1 MPVAHIRVLKGHT
14 RDQLRRLVVDVS
26 DTVARVLEAPKER
39 LEVWVTEIDPDLWG
53 VCGEPASEVLKRQP
67 LEETEMPFIQMVL
80 LAGRTKAQYHALIA
94 EVTQAVANVIGT
106 RKERIR
112 VHIAETY
119 PDNWGIGG
127 VPAAIVRAAEIRARE
142 EAAAAAAR
150 ASAAE

>member
-14 RDQLRRLVVDVS
+14 RAQLRQLVTDVS
-26 DTVARVLEAPKER
+26 NTVARILQAPKDR

-53 VCGEPASEVLKRQP
+53 VCAEPASDVLAREP
-67 LEETEMPFIQMVL
+67 MESVEMPFIQMVL
-80 LAGRTKAQYHALIA
+80 MSGRSKAQYHALIA
-94 EVTQAVANVIGT
+94 DITDVVAGILGT

-112 VHIAETY
+112 VHIAETQ

-142 EAAAAAAR
+142 EANAAAQAAV
-150 ASAAE
+150 AE